1 MKDAVR
7 SRSELLRLLDLP
19 NEAAGGADA
28 AADFP
33 LFAPRGFVARMRPGE
48 PRDPLLL
55 QVLPVAEESL
65 VVPGFVA
72 DPVAEAAAQMR
83 DQHVGN
89 LVVVEPRGGALVP
102 VGILT
107 DRDIVVGVI
116 AKGISPDALTVGD
129 AMTREMLTVREDSSL
144 EFALR
149 EMRRYGVRR
158 APVVR
163 ANGDLVGIIAVDD
176 ILQHLAVQLGR
187 LADLIRVE
195 QDAELR
201 ARP

>member
-1 MKDAVR
+1 MMAVN
-7 SRSELLRLLDLP
+7 LLCNP
-19 NEAAGGADA
+19 NVATVGAGQGVADA
-28 AADFP
+28 AA
-33 LFAPRGFVARMRPGE
+33 L
-48 PRDPLLL
+48 
-55 QVLPVAEESL
+55 
-65 VVPGFVA
+65 
-72 DPVAEAAAQMR
+72 MR

-89 LVVVEPRGGALVP
+89 LIVVEQRGGALVP

-116 AKGISPDALTVGD
+116 AKGIAPDDVTVGD
-129 AMTREMLTVREDSSL
+129 AMTRELLTVREDSSL

-176 ILQHLAVQLGR
+176 VIQHLAVQLSR
-187 LADLIRVE
+187 LADVIRLE

>member
-1 MKDAVR
+1 MAVNVVCN
-7 SRSELLRLLDLP
+7 P
-19 NEAAGGADA
+19 NVATVGAGQG
-28 AADFP
+28 
-33 LFAPRGFVARMRPGE
+33 
-48 PRDPLLL
+48 
-55 QVLPVAEESL
+55 
-65 VVPGFVA
+65 
-72 DPVAEAAAQMR
+72 VAEAAAMMR
-83 DQHVGN
+83 DQHVGT
-89 LVVVEPRGGALVP
+89 LIVVEPRGGAFMP

-116 AKGISPDALTVGD
+116 AKGIDPDAVTVGD
-129 AMTREMLTVREDSSL
+129 TMTREPLTVREDSSL

-163 ANGDLVGIIAVDD
+163 ANGDLVGIVAVDD
-176 ILQHLAVQLGR
+176 VIQHLAVQLSR

-201 ARP
+201 TRP

>member
-1 MKDAVR
+1 MDVN
-7 SRSELLRLLDLP
+7 LLCNP
-19 NEAAGGADA
+19 NVATVGKSQDVAQA
-28 AADFP
+28 AA
-33 LFAPRGFVARMRPGE
+33 L
-48 PRDPLLL
+48 
-55 QVLPVAEESL
+55 
-65 VVPGFVA
+65 
-72 DPVAEAAAQMR
+72 MR

-89 LVVVEPRGGALVP
+89 LIVVEPRGGALVP

-116 AKGISPDALTVGD
+116 AKGVSPDAVTVGD
-129 AMTREMLTVREDSSL
+129 AMTREILTVREDASL

-176 ILQHLAVQLGR
+176 VIQHLAVQLGR